1 MAAEELKTI
10 VIFANTIGFKSIVF
24 NPLNSFNFLN
34 SSNIRNLRNA
44 YSTFGSFASSG
55 VNFQ

>member
-24 NPLNSFNFLN
+24 NSLNSFNFLN
-34 SSNIRNLRNA
+34 SSNIRNLNEL
-44 YSTFGSFASSG
+44 
-55 VNFQ
+55 

>member
-24 NPLNSFNFLN
+24 NSLN
-34 SSNIRNLRNA
+34 SSNIRNLNDIA
-44 YSTFGSFASSG
+44 FLYPTFPPPPIMGGKKLRGA
-55 VNFQ
+55 